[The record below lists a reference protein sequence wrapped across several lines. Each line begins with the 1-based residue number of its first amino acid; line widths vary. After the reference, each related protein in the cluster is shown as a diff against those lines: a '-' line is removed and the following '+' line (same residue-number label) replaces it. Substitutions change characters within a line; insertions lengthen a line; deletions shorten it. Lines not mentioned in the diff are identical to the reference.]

1 MESRY
6 NIKKETEIKTSVYF
20 NPTEIHNLDDIK
32 TILENNDSISV
43 YPNSEESG
51 SADNNFKNVIDY
63 IYRIFDKSRFLCK
76 GIGSQYL
83 LESFERQDAVVVIGS
98 LIDILPNGNVFGFAG
113 LKFNQSEN
121 SLYIDIICSHSG
133 IKGAG
138 DFLIKKLEDISRN
151 LSIDKIYLKSVEWAI
166 SFYEKYGYIKQDTS
180 CIDDCLMIKTIRKKF
195 GGKKRKTKR
204 RKTNKNKTNKRRP
217 RKNQ

>member
-6 NIKKETEIKTSVYF
+6 NIKKEMEIKTSIYF

-32 TILENNDSISV
+32 TILENDASIRV
-43 YPNSEESG
+43 YPNSEDESE
-51 SADNNFKNVIDY
+51 SIDNNYKNVTDY
-63 IYRIFDKSRFLCK
+63 IYRIFDKSRVLCK

-83 LESFERQDAVVVIGS
+83 IESFNRNDAVVVIGS
-98 LIDILPNGNVFGFAG
+98 SMDILPNGNVFGFAG
-113 LKFNQSEN
+113 LKFDQTEN

-138 DFLIKKLEDISRN
+138 DFLIKKLEDICRN
-151 LSIDKIYLKSVEWAI
+151 LSIDKIHLKSVEWAI

-180 CIDDCLMIKTIRKKF
+180 CVDDCLMIKTIRKKI
-195 GGKKRKTKR
+195 GGKKRKSRKFKKTKKYR
-204 RKTNKNKTNKRRP
+204 KSRKTK
-217 RKNQ
+217 

>member
-32 TILENNDSISV
+32 TILENDHSV
-43 YPNSEESG
+43 SVHPNSEEGESV
-51 SADNNFKNVIDY
+51 DNNFKNVTDY

-76 GIGSQYL
+76 GIDSEYL
-83 LESFERQDAVVVIGS
+83 LESFERHDAVVVIGS
-98 LIDILPNGNVFGFAG
+98 SMDILPNGNVFGFAG
-113 LKFNQSEN
+113 LKFDQTEN

-138 DFLIKKLEDISRN
+138 DFLIKKLEDICRN
-151 LSIDKIYLKSVEWAI
+151 LSIDTIHLKSVAWAI

-180 CIDDCLMIKTIRKKF
+180 CTNECLMIKTIRKKI

-204 RKTNKNKTNKRRP
+204 RKTKRRKTKRS

>member
-6 NIKKETEIKTSVYF
+6 NIKKEMEIKTSVYF
-20 NPTEIHNLDDIK
+20 NPREIHNLDDIK
-32 TILENNDSISV
+32 IILENDTSISV
-43 YPNSEESG
+43 YPNSEDDSESTY
-51 SADNNFKNVIDY
+51 NNYKNVTDY
-63 IYRIFDKSRFLCK
+63 IYRIFDKSRVLCK

-83 LESFERQDAVVVIGS
+83 IESFNRNDAVVVIGS
-98 LIDILPNGNVFGFAG
+98 SMDVLPNGNVFGFAG
-113 LKFNQSEN
+113 LKFNQEEN
-121 SLYIDIICSHSG
+121 SLYIDIICSHTG

-180 CIDDCLMIKTIRKKF
+180 CVDDCLMIKNIRKKI

-204 RKTNKNKTNKRRP
+204 NKTNKRR
-217 RKNQ
+217 RTRIRRRN